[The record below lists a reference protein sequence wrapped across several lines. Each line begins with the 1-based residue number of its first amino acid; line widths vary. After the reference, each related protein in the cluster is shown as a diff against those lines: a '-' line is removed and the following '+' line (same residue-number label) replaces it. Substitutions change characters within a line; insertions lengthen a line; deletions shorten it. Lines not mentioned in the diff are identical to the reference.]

1 MATGCGDGPALPDRA
16 APRGRRRGRPLR
28 AARRA
33 ALCEGLARYGL
44 ESERLEA
51 LSGVTGVTG
60 GAMGAEGEGGV
71 LQPGELFAPTRL
83 KGFALEIGFGAGEHL
98 VAAAAAEPET
108 GFFGAEVY
116 ENGLAACADA
126 ALAADLANLRL
137 YPGDGRRLLALFAP
151 ASLDA
156 VYALFPDPWPKRRH
170 RKRRL
175 LQGAFLGLL
184 ATRLRPGGRLFFASD
199 DPAYQGRRPDRRSR
213 PRRLRLAC
221 RFRPEP
227 PPPCGGPD
235 AEALRRA
242 TRPRR
247 AGRAGRPSIWT
258 SAASRGAPGE
268 GEGGARARAR
278 PGPLRSPSSLQP

>member
-1 MATGCGDGPALPDRA
+1 M
-16 APRGRRRGRPLR
+16 
-28 AARRA
+28 
-33 ALCEGLARYGL
+33 CEGLARYGL

-71 LQPGELFAPTRL
+71 LQPGELFAPARL

-199 DPAYQGRRPDRRSR
+199 DPAYQAAALTAVLAHGGFAWPAASAPNPAALWRAGRRG
-213 PRRLRLAC
+213 
-221 RFRPEP
+221 PETRY
-227 PPPCGGPD
+227 
-235 AEALRRA
+235 EAKA
-242 TRPRR
+242 RR
-247 AGRAGRPSIWT
+247 AGRPALYLDFCR
-258 SAASRGAPGE
+258 
-268 GEGGARARAR
+268 
-278 PGPLRSPSSLQP
+278 L